1 MTDNDKNSILGDPIK
16 GWGLTNGKSKLS
28 TPDGVMVGSIGSLD
42 TTLVQHIPLDN
53 SGEPL
58 IDTAEIEALYNNVTM
73 MTEDEYRH
81 KKILDEMADTF
92 SKKNSDYG
100 NAFEEVLDDLG
111 ASYAVGRLKEKHKR
125 LTKLVTSNKQEV
137 DDESIEDTLL
147 DMANYAVLTIMWL
160 QKQKENK

>member
-1 MTDNDKNSILGDPIK
+1 MADNDRNSIIGDGIY
-16 GWGLTNGKSKLS
+16 GWGLPNRPDKFEPEKIKIGALDLNV
-28 TPDGVMVGSIGSLD
+28 PDGK
-42 TTLVQHIPLDN
+42 
-53 SGEPL
+53 
-58 IDTAEIEALYNNVTM
+58 M

-125 LTKLVTSNKQEV
+125 LTKLVTSSKQEV

>member
-1 MTDNDKNSILGDPIK
+1 MADDRNNIIGDSIH
-16 GWGLTNGKSKLS
+16 GWGLPNR
-28 TPDGVMVGSIGSLD
+28 PDKFEPEKIKIGALD
-42 TTLVQHIPLDN
+42 VSAMI
-53 SGEPL
+53 SGGRE
-58 IDTAEIEALYNNVTM
+58 

>member
-1 MTDNDKNSILGDPIK
+1 MADDRNSAIGDDMH
-16 GWGLTNGKSKLS
+16 GWGLPNKKYRFGVDKVGAEKTGIFRTDATSLMIGDGKK
-28 TPDGVMVGSIGSLD
+28 
-42 TTLVQHIPLDN
+42 
-53 SGEPL
+53 
-58 IDTAEIEALYNNVTM
+58 

-100 NAFEEVLDDLG
+100 NAFEEVLDDFG

-125 LTKLVTSNKQEV
+125 LTQLVTSNKQEV

>member
-1 MTDNDKNSILGDPIK
+1 MADDRNSIIGDSLH
-16 GWGLTNGKSKLS
+16 GWGLPNNPDTIDVGKLGQIK
-28 TPDGVMVGSIGSLD
+28 IGSLD
-42 TTLVQHIPLDN
+42 MI
-53 SGEPL
+53 SGGRE
-58 IDTAEIEALYNNVTM
+58 

-125 LTKLVTSNKQEV
+125 LTQLVTSNKQEV
-137 DDESIEDTLL
+137 DDESMEDTLL

>member
-1 MTDNDKNSILGDPIK
+1 MSDDRNSIIGDKIH
-16 GWGLTNGKSKLS
+16 GWGFPN
-28 TPDGVMVGSIGSLD
+28 TPADKFELDKIQIGQIGNLD
-42 TTLVQHIPLDN
+42 I
-53 SGEPL
+53 
-58 IDTAEIEALYNNVTM
+58 NVTDRK
-73 MTEDEYRH
+73 MTEEEYRH
-81 KKILDEMADTF
+81 QKILDEMADTF

-125 LTKLVTSNKQEV
+125 LTQLVTSNKQEV

>member
-1 MTDNDKNSILGDPIK
+1 MVDDRNSVIGDDIH
-16 GWGLTNGKSKLS
+16 GWGSPKFKGGKADIGKLE
-28 TPDGVMVGSIGSLD
+28 
-42 TTLVQHIPLDN
+42 TLRT
-53 SGEPL
+53 
-58 IDTAEIEALYNNVTM
+58 DTAIIVGDGKK

-111 ASYAVGRLKEKHKR
+111 ASYAVGRLKEKHRR

>member
-1 MTDNDKNSILGDPIK
+1 MADDRNSIIGDKIH
-16 GWGLTNGKSKLS
+16 GWGFPNNPDTIDVGKLGQIK
-28 TPDGVMVGSIGSLD
+28 IGSLD
-42 TTLVQHIPLDN
+42 MV
-53 SGEPL
+53 SGGRE
-58 IDTAEIEALYNNVTM
+58 

-92 SKKNSDYG
+92 SKKNLDYG

-125 LTKLVTSNKQEV
+125 LTQLVTSNKQEV

>member
-1 MTDNDKNSILGDPIK
+1 MADDRNSIIGDDTY
-16 GWGLTNGKSKLS
+16 GWGLPNR
-28 TPDGVMVGSIGSLD
+28 PDKFEPEKIKIGALDVSAMV
-42 TTLVQHIPLDN
+42 
-53 SGEPL
+53 SGGRE
-58 IDTAEIEALYNNVTM
+58 

>member
-1 MTDNDKNSILGDPIK
+1 MADDRNSIIGDDMH
-16 GWGLTNGKSKLS
+16 GWGLPNKKDKFEVDKVDVEKTGIFRIDATSLMIGDGKK
-28 TPDGVMVGSIGSLD
+28 
-42 TTLVQHIPLDN
+42 
-53 SGEPL
+53 
-58 IDTAEIEALYNNVTM
+58 